1 MQCGVGTVFGLR
13 EFARCIGSTGQLV
26 WRRHSRGPLPT
37 HHVLRSSCMQLLP
50 LVETYC
56 KWELQEDCNDLR
68 SLLLRFDDESELETH
83 ELGRSLL
90 CMLRDDDVG
99 VPVMPTHTYR
109 SLLDDPFVVAR
120 ERLAAARLAISELQ
134 TEVHIITQN

>member
-1 MQCGVGTVFGLR
+1 MFGLR
-13 EFARCIGSTGQLV
+13 EFTRWNGSTGQLV
-26 WRRHSRGPLPT
+26 WRRHSHGQIPT

-50 LVETYC
+50 LVEMYC

-68 SLLLRFDDESELETH
+68 SLMLRFDDESELETH

-99 VPVMPTHTYR
+99 VPVMPTHAYR

-120 ERLAAARLAISELQ
+120 ERLAAARLAITELQ
-134 TEVHIITQN
+134 TEVRIITQN